1 MNPAVVSLV
10 ALVVAIVLSM
20 TSRINVGLLCI
31 AFAWLIGVYVADLK
45 PDVVMGGF
53 PVSLFLTL
61 AGVTLLFSVADAN
74 GTLARLAHRA
84 VRLARGRAAAL
95 PILFFVIAF
104 TISAV
109 GPGAISSVALVVP
122 MAMAIGTR
130 AGVPHLLT
138 ALMVA
143 NGANAGNLSPI
154 ASVGVIANSAMAKA
168 GVGGHEWKVWTA
180 SLVAHAVVSVAAY
193 FLFGGV
199 RLREGGREGR
209 LDAHQGGRE
218 GRLDAHQ
225 GGREDRLDAHQGA
238 LRDGLQDDA
247 GRVDSVAIASQPLSG
262 LQRLT
267 LLVIL
272 AWIAG
277 VIALRLNLGL
287 SAFAAATLLL
297 IAGAADERLA
307 IKQVPWGVIMM
318 VSGVSLLIAL
328 LEKTGGMDL
337 FTTLLARLA
346 TPDTVNGV
354 IAFVTGAISTYS
366 STSGVVLPAFLPTVS
381 ALVEKIGGGDPLAVA
396 LSISVGSA
404 LVDVSPLSTLGAL
417 CVAAVA
423 DQAASRDLFKR
434 LLAWGLSMTIVGALL
449 CQLLAGVL
457 ARA

>member
-74 GTLARLAHRA
+74 GTLERLAHRA

-199 RLREGGREGR
+199 RLRE
-209 LDAHQGGRE
+209 GGRE

-423 DQAASRDLFKR
+423 DQAASRELFKR